1 MPNKCGF
8 FVLSAIV
15 FSLLITSVQPARAD
29 FSGFVSTVGFD
40 KDANL
45 NRGAGLGIRWGKSS
59 GIIGGETALM
69 IAFPEREL
77 ELDSLSVSG
86 ETATAVFY
94 EGRLLVNIPIGQI
107 SPFVGIGFGQIYL
120 TSTDVP
126 DDGMQTNAA
135 EILKD
140 VTGAQT
146 SNALSYGGGIRY
158 GLNKRLDLRA
168 DLRQYLAFSVAG
180 LVKAKV
186 AEEVAEEVG
195 EEVGEVVELSTVD
208 DGTVRYN
215 ELSVGVNIR
224 F

>member
-1 MPNKCGF
+1 MQNKFGC
-8 FVLSAIV
+8 FVLIASF
-15 FSLLITSVQPARAD
+15 FSLVSAPVQPARAD
-29 FSGFVSTVGFD
+29 LSAFVSTVGFD
-40 KDANL
+40 EDANL

-77 ELDSLSVSG
+77 GSLTNVSG

-94 EGRLLVNIPIGQI
+94 EGRLLVNIPLGQI

-126 DDGMQTNAA
+126 TDVTQTDAVK
-135 EILKD
+135 LLQD

-168 DLRQYLAFSVAG
+168 DLRQYLVFSVAG

-186 AEEVAEEVG
+186 AEEVG
-195 EEVGEVVELSTVD
+195 EQVDGIVELPTVD

>member
-1 MPNKCGF
+1 MQNKFGY
-8 FVLSAIV
+8 FVLIASF
-15 FSLLITSVQPARAD
+15 FSLVSAPVQPARAD
-29 FSGFVSTVGFD
+29 LSAFVSTVGFD
-40 KDANL
+40 EDVKL

-77 ELDSLSVSG
+77 GSLTNVSG

-126 DDGMQTNAA
+126 TDVTQTDAVK
-135 EILKD
+135 LLQD

-168 DLRQYLAFSVAG
+168 DLRQYLVFSVAG

-186 AEEVAEEVG
+186 AEEVGEQVDRIEE
-195 EEVGEVVELSTVD
+195 LPTVD

>member
-1 MPNKCGF
+1 MQNKFGC
-8 FVLSAIV
+8 FVLIASF
-15 FSLLITSVQPARAD
+15 FSLVSAPVQPARAD
-29 FSGFVSTVGFD
+29 LSAFVSTVGFD
-40 KDANL
+40 EDANL

-77 ELDSLSVSG
+77 GSLTNVSG

-94 EGRLLVNIPIGQI
+94 EGRLLVNIPLGQI

-120 TSTDVP
+120 TSTDIPTDVT
-126 DDGMQTNAA
+126 QTDAVK
-135 EILKD
+135 LLQD

-168 DLRQYLAFSVAG
+168 DLRQYLVFSVAG

-186 AEEVAEEVG
+186 AEEVG
-195 EEVGEVVELSTVD
+195 EEVGEIVELPTVD

>member
-1 MPNKCGF
+1 MQNKFGC
-8 FVLSAIV
+8 FVLIASF
-15 FSLLITSVQPARAD
+15 FSLVSAPVQPARAD
-29 FSGFVSTVGFD
+29 LSAFVSTVGFD
-40 KDANL
+40 EDANL

-77 ELDSLSVSG
+77 GSLTNVSG

-126 DDGMQTNAA
+126 TDVTQTDAVK
-135 EILKD
+135 LLQD

-168 DLRQYLAFSVAG
+168 DLRQYLVFSVAG

-186 AEEVAEEVG
+186 AEEVG
-195 EEVGEVVELSTVD
+195 EQVDGIVELPTVD

>member
-1 MPNKCGF
+1 MRNKFGSFTIIATF
-8 FVLSAIV
+8 FSLVIATGEPAEADLSA
-15 FSLLITSVQPARAD
+15 
-29 FSGFVSTVGFD
+29 FVATVGFD
-40 KDANL
+40 EEANL
-45 NRGAGLGIRWGKSS
+45 NRGSGFGVRWGKSS

-77 ELDSLSVSG
+77 GGLTEMSG
-86 ETATAVFY
+86 ETATALFY
-94 EGRLLVNIPIGQI
+94 EGRLLVNIPMGQI

-126 DDGMQTNAA
+126 SDVTQTDTVKL
-135 EILKD
+135 LKD
-140 VTGAQT
+140 VSGAQT

-168 DLRQYLAFSVAG
+168 DLRQYLVFSVAG
-180 LVKAKV
+180 LVKARV
-186 AEEVAEEVG
+186 ADEVG
-195 EEVGEVVELSTVD
+195 EEVGDIVELPEVD

>member
-29 FSGFVSTVGFD
+29 LSAFVSTVGFD
-40 KDANL
+40 EDANL

-77 ELDSLSVSG
+77 GSLTNVSG

-126 DDGMQTNAA
+126 TDPTQADVAVEA
-135 EILKD
+135 LK
-140 VTGAQT
+140 TISGAQT
-146 SNALSYGGGIRY
+146 NNALSYGGGIRY

-168 DLRQYLAFSVAG
+168 DLRQYLVFSVAG
-180 LVKAKV
+180 LVKEKA
-186 AEEVAEEVG
+186 AEKA
-195 EEVGEVVELSTVD
+195 GEVVGDVVELPPVE